1 MSERKGF
8 NNTHLKYRN
17 RGIVLRLIANEDLSR
32 IDITKRMGLTRMAIT
47 NIVSELIAEGYV
59 VEGKT
64 DENAQV
70 GRNPI
75 LLDVAPASPLVAG
88 VCIAR
93 NSLFAILTDIRL
105 TALYIDEIPLQ
116 DESEASLKEKLCLI
130 LDRLFAFRD
139 EKMPARKIL
148 GIGVSA
154 PGPLDPK
161 NGVLLNPQDFFFIEN
176 LPLKDFLEERYRMP
190 VFTENDMNAAALA
203 ELLRG
208 SAQNCGNFLY
218 LGVTTGIGAGIV
230 VDHRL
235 YGRDSISVGEIGHMC
250 INFNGPTCSCGNK
263 GCLETYATIP
273 IIMERLKEA
282 SGKENIALTDFE
294 ELSEDEACHK
304 VFMDVAGKLAHALI
318 NAVNLLDPECVVI
331 GHEGVFLPE
340 KYLKEI
346 QHRIEKR
353 ILATGYKSVPVYP
366 SAFSLGAP
374 VYGSAA
380 MVLNHLFEG
389 ELI

>member
-130 LDRLFAFRD
+130 IDRLFAFRD
-139 EKMPARKIL
+139 
-148 GIGVSA
+148 
-154 PGPLDPK
+154 
-161 NGVLLNPQDFFFIEN
+161 
-176 LPLKDFLEERYRMP
+176 
-190 VFTENDMNAAALA
+190 
-203 ELLRG
+203 
-208 SAQNCGNFLY
+208 
-218 LGVTTGIGAGIV
+218 
-230 VDHRL
+230 
-235 YGRDSISVGEIGHMC
+235 
-250 INFNGPTCSCGNK
+250 
-263 GCLETYATIP
+263 
-273 IIMERLKEA
+273 
-282 SGKENIALTDFE
+282 
-294 ELSEDEACHK
+294 
-304 VFMDVAGKLAHALI
+304 
-318 NAVNLLDPECVVI
+318 
-331 GHEGVFLPE
+331 
-340 KYLKEI
+340 
-346 QHRIEKR
+346 
-353 ILATGYKSVPVYP
+353 
-366 SAFSLGAP
+366 
-374 VYGSAA
+374 
-380 MVLNHLFEG
+380 
-389 ELI
+389 

>member
-263 GCLETYATIP
+263 GCLETYATMP

>member
-161 NGVLLNPQDFFFIEN
+161 NGVLLNPKDFFFIEN

-263 GCLETYATIP
+263 GCLETYATMP

-346 QHRIEKR
+346 QNRIEKR